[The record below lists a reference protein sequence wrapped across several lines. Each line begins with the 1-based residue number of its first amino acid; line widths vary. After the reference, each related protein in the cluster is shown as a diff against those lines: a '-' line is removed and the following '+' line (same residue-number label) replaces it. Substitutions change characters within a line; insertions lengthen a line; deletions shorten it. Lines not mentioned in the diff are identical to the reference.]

1 MEKTELDRLITF
13 AESMSTHI
21 EEIRNSVY
29 SSEEIDDV
37 DAVLERLM
45 AMEKLAEGINS
56 AIRFLDEENQTVE
69 SMLEDT
75 LNGRD

>member
-29 SSEEIDDV
+29 SSEEIEDV

-45 AMEKLAEGINS
+45 AMEKLTEGINN
-56 AIRFLDEENQTVE
+56 AIRFLDEENMTVE